1 MNSKSQV
8 YRLLICHGPN
18 FFAAVIA
25 PRVVKSCARVTARQQ
40 TTSRDLAT
48 PEGKL
53 ASGWLGPRD
62 VFRVYDW
69 PGEEGIHQSFGN
81 ARPTSAAF
89 LLQSPMVRDTGA

>member
-1 MNSKSQV
+1 MDRFSLLQSL
-8 YRLLICHGPN
+8 RLVLLNH
-18 FFAAVIA
+18 V
-25 PRVVKSCARVTARQQ
+25 
-40 TTSRDLAT
+40 RDLAIS
-48 PEGKL
+48 EGKL